1 MKKLFL
7 SIAVILSYI
16 IIITGTLTLVNL
28 PNNLLLILGMVI
40 IVITSF
46 IAAKAMNYIQ
56 KNFKQT
62 INY

>member
-7 SIAVILSYI
+7 FIAVILSYI

-56 KNFKQT
+56 KKF
-62 INY
+62 